1 MDGGSR
7 AREARAAV
15 AVALVVLAAL
25 VAVTSQS
32 TAGAAGGVPTT
43 GSGGLHAA
51 GTALLTVGFVV
62 WIAVTAVLVSAL
74 WPAGLR
80 RRKRSDDE
88 QFEPYRP
95 DVRWWEKAIVV
106 ALPALFFAGV
116 IAAVILVGGGH
127 GGATSHSASVSNTL
141 TTAAPGTSAPAP
153 KPANGP
159 SGTSGPGITVALIAA
174 AVILA
179 TVGAALVVIRRR
191 SRPSSGMPGRRT
203 QPAVAAALEWSLDDL
218 RREPDPRRAVIAA
231 YARMERLLGD
241 HGVRRHAWEAPLEYL
256 NRVLGRVTVGDRAAE
271 QLTGLFQEAK
281 FSPHAVGEPER
292 ERAVEILTSM
302 RRELDAQ

>member
-1 MDGGSR
+1 MDGGRR

-15 AVALVVLAAL
+15 AISLVVLAAL

-32 TAGAAGGVPTT
+32 TTGEAGGVIKT
-43 GSGGLHAA
+43 GSGELHAA

-80 RRKRSDDE
+80 RRKRNPEDE
-88 QFEPYRP
+88 RFEPYRP
-95 DVRWWEKAIVV
+95 DVYWWEKAIVL
-106 ALPALFFAGV
+106 ALPALVFAGL
-116 IAAVILVGGGH
+116 IAAVILVGDH
-127 GGATSHSASVSNTL
+127 GGPASHSTSVSSTL
-141 TTAAPGTSAPAP
+141 TTAAPTTLSPAAN
-153 KPANGP
+153 PAHGP
-159 SGTSGPGITVALIAA
+159 SGTSRSGITFALVAA
-174 AVILA
+174 AAILA
-179 TVGAALVVIRRR
+179 TAAAALVVIRRR
-191 SRPSSGMPGRRT
+191 SRPSSGTPGRRT

-256 NRVLGRVTVGDRAAE
+256 NRVLGRVTVSDRAAE

-292 ERAVEILTSM
+292 ARAVEILTSM
-302 RRELDAQ
+302 RRELDAK